1 MICFVI
7 QNCEANHSICISTQR
22 ESPINNKKDCNSYPY
37 VGWIWV
43 SSSNWNYYFKLLEA
57 AILVIWKLRT
67 NHWVWFTCDP
77 SQRLY
82 VLGAIE
88 SYLFIHRTVHRG
100 LHYPISPQIPKH
112 DDVTYKCEICMNK
125 HSYTNPQIKLHN
137 NHPQQTH
144 QRSLLQNTPKGAPF

>member
-7 QNCEANHSICISTQR
+7 QNSGANHCTCISTQT
-22 ESPINNKKDCNSYPY
+22 ESPSTTKKTVILIPVLGGSG
-37 VGWIWV
+37 VALLIEIII
-43 SSSNWNYYFKLLEA
+43 SNYLKQLF
-57 AILVIWKLRT
+57 WKLRT
-67 NHWVWFTCDP
+67 NHWVWFTCDL

-112 DDVTYKCEICMNK
+112 DDVTYKCEICMNE
-125 HSYTNPQIKLHN
+125 HSYTNPQITLHN
-137 NHPQQTH
+137 NHPQQTQ
-144 QRSLLQNTPKGAPF
+144 QRSLLQNTPKGVPF